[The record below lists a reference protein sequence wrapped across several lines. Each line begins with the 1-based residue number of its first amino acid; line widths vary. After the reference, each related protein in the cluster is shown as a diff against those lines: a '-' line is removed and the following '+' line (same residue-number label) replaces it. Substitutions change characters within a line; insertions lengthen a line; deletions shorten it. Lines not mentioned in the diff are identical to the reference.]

1 MLSGTNTAPHSQE
14 VSSCSILKKELH
26 LFSCFG
32 LSWVFAAAQALV
44 AASRSSSPAVVC
56 QLLMAVASLGLSVGS
71 RVCGLAVPGLS
82 SYGSWAL
89 EHGLSNCGAQAE
101 SLHGTW
107 DLPRPGIEPASPALA
122 GRFFTTEPPGKLPH
136 TVLSPI
142 YFPLGREEKKICL
155 KRDGQFTKSYRIISQ
170 VRKNNC

>member
-89 EHGLSNCGAQAE
+89 EYRLKLRCSGLVASKRVE
-101 SLHGTW
+101 SSKTRDQTH
-107 DLPRPGIEPASPALA
+107 ASCI
-122 GRFFTTEPPGKLPH
+122 GRQILYSEPPRKP
-136 TVLSPI
+136 
-142 YFPLGREEKKICL
+142 
-155 KRDGQFTKSYRIISQ
+155 Q
-170 VRKNNC
+170 VTQLF